1 MFDRS
6 DARRPAQVNACFE
19 GGASRRDEIVAA
31 LRQAGLN
38 DSQIT
43 VIDRPDPDDTKVAT
57 SELGFF
63 DRLKEMFSGDKDRE
77 QETHRY
83 DLLILVHLGDEVAL
97 AGPVQEVFKRFDAA
111 RVNFYPVA
119 EAEMHVLGGGAPNDQ
134 DKDMAGTHDREKNT
148 LAATAPAGTTA
159 SATTTA
165 RDRNVE
171 VEAGSLELEETTQIV
186 TSAGTAEKVEP
197 AEETVYR
204 AEAPPPIIEEP
215 GQPAA
220 IVPPHEHRPRS

>member
-19 GGASRRDEIVAA
+19 GGTSRRDEIVAA

-38 DSQIT
+38 DTQIT
-43 VIDRPDPDDTKVAT
+43 VIDRPDPDDTKIAT

-63 DRLKEMFSGDKDRE
+63 DRLKEMFSGDQDRE

-83 DLLILVHLGDEVAL
+83 DLLILVHLGDKEAL

-119 EAEMHVLGGGAPNDQ
+119 EAEMHVLGGGAPDDQ
-134 DKDMAGTHDREKNT
+134 DNDAAGTHDREKT
-148 LAATAPAGTTA
+148 LA
-159 SATTTA
+159 ATTTA
-165 RDRNVE
+165 RDRHAE
-171 VEAGSLELEETTQIV
+171 VEPGSLELEETTQIV
-186 TSAGTAEKVEP
+186 TSAGAAEKVET

-204 AEAPPPIIEEP
+204 TEASPPIIEEP